1 MDLQDIRKELDQ
13 VDNQII
19 DLYFKRMELCSMI
32 ADYKK
37 THNTGIYDPKREEEK
52 IESVTAKADNELD
65 KESLSLLFKL
75 LMDQSK
81 KLQNSIINE

>member
-19 DLYFKRMELCSMI
+19 DLYFKRMELCTKI
-32 ADYKK
+32 AEYKK
-37 THNTGIYDPKREEEK
+37 THDTGIFDPKREEEK
-52 IESVTAKADNELD
+52 IASVTSKANNELD

-81 KLQNSIINE
+81 KLQKELINK

>member
-19 DLYFKRMELCSMI
+19 DLYFKRMELCSKI
-32 ADYKK
+32 AEYKK
-37 THNTGIYDPKREEEK
+37 SHDTGIYDPKREEEK
-52 IESVTAKADNELD
+52 IASVTAKATNELD

-81 KLQNSIINE
+81 KLQDKLINN